1 MKNKKQLGIYIHIP
15 FCMQKCV
22 YCDFLSAPADDETKE
37 KYVMS
42 LIKEINI
49 SDDSI
54 RDNYQVNTI
63 FFGGGTPSAIAPH
76 FIEQILDNLRKKYDV
91 SPYAEITIEC
101 NPGTLNDEKCI
112 SYRECGINRIS
123 FGLQSANDEELKMLG
138 RIHDMKDFYTSYDLA
153 GKYGF
158 NNINIDIMSAI
169 PGQTIE
175 SYQKTLD
182 TVMAFKPS
190 HISSYSLIIEDG
202 TFLKENIN
210 KFPALPSED
219 DERLMYEMTGEIFE
233 KNGYNRYEI
242 SNYSKAGYECAH
254 NLKYWNR
261 DEYIGF
267 GIGAASLL
275 GDYRFSNIRS
285 LKDYIAILNGKD
297 CELKAIREENV
308 FMTHED
314 VMEEFMFLGLR
325 KTAGISIQDFKTKC
339 GKELMDVYKDVVDKN
354 IKAGLLIKNGDSI
367 KLTPYGIDISN
378 TVMSDF
384 MLTDSSDDTI

>member
-1 MKNKKQLGIYIHIP
+1 
-15 FCMQKCV
+15 
-22 YCDFLSAPADDETKE
+22 
-37 KYVMS
+37 
-42 LIKEINI
+42 
-49 SDDSI
+49 
-54 RDNYQVNTI
+54 
-63 FFGGGTPSAIAPH
+63 
-76 FIEQILDNLRKKYDV
+76 
-91 SPYAEITIEC
+91 
-101 NPGTLNDEKCI
+101 
-112 SYRECGINRIS
+112 
-123 FGLQSANDEELKMLG
+123 
-138 RIHDMKDFYTSYDLA
+138 
-153 GKYGF
+153 
-158 NNINIDIMSAI
+158 
-169 PGQTIE
+169 
-175 SYQKTLD
+175 
-182 TVMAFKPS
+182 MAFKPS

-308 FMTHED
+308 FMTPED

>member
-22 YCDFLSAPADDETKE
+22 YCDFLSAPADDEAKE

-219 DERLMYEMTGEIFE
+219 DERIMYEMTGEIFE

-242 SNYSKAGYECAH
+242 SNYSKAGYECVH

-297 CELKAIREENV
+297 CELKTIREENV
-308 FMTHED
+308 FMTQED

-325 KTAGISIQDFKTKC
+325 KTAGISIRDFKTKC